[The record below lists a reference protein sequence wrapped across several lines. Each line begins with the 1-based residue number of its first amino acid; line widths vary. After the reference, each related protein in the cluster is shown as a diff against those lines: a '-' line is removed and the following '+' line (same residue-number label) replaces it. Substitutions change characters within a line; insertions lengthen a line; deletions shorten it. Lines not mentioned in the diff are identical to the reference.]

1 TYLASTAPAAV
12 SGRRSTISA
21 IACTS
26 PACFVTLQTISSN
39 GCAGCRAWFPATPY
53 RTWGWRSRMHATSQR
68 IYTRCPDAADTA
80 NVPSA
85 YRTPKP
91 SNLSRHESRMPD
103 SGHRDFRILC
113 SFPRA
118 QCRDYASLDD
128 CEGAWSMLRSMNDLQ
143 DYAIHATDGTIG
155 HVKDFYFDDQAWV
168 VRYLVVET
176 GTWLASRKVLISL
189 IAIGS
194 PNWSERILP
203 VSITK
208 EQVKRCP
215 AIDTDKPVSRQHE
228 MRYLGYYGYPYYW
241 GGAGLW
247 GGGAYPGMLLPG
259 YAGVASTPRAVQS
272 EAETSYARAE
282 AAQHQDDD
290 PHLRSCNVVMSYHI
304 EASDG

>member
-1 TYLASTAPAAV
+1 
-12 SGRRSTISA
+12 
-21 IACTS
+21 
-26 PACFVTLQTISSN
+26 
-39 GCAGCRAWFPATPY
+39 
-53 RTWGWRSRMHATSQR
+53 
-68 IYTRCPDAADTA
+68 
-80 NVPSA
+80 
-85 YRTPKP
+85 
-91 SNLSRHESRMPD
+91 
-103 SGHRDFRILC
+103 
-113 SFPRA
+113 
-118 QCRDYASLDD
+118 
-128 CEGAWSMLRSMNDLQ
+128 MLRSMNDLQ

-176 GTWLASRKVLISL
+176 GTWLASRKVLISP

-272 EAETSYARAE
+272 ETETSYARAE

-304 EASDG
+304 EASDGDVGHVHGMLVDEETWAIRYIIVDTSNWWLGHQVLIAPSWIQGVNWSESTVSVKLTRQAVKDAPPYESATQIDRELEADLYGHYGFAGYWTKEATQRAGIPGR